1 MKSSLA
7 ALRARAPAKVNL
19 VLRVGSLRSDGYHDL
34 ETLLVPLDLADDV
47 EIRVARGRRG
57 PVSCRVPNRPELDGS
72 GNLAARAAEAFRRR
86 FGVSDRVDIIIEKR
100 IPVIAGLGGG
110 SSDAA
115 SVLRALSRVYQ
126 IRDREGL
133 AAAALEIGSDVPF
146 FLAPGPCWATGR
158 GEKLTAA
165 KVPTLHLVLAYP
177 LDPSFAIRAADA
189 YRWFDASS
197 RRENKAFSAP
207 LRQRQLS
214 SMLHNDLEG
223 PCFERHPFLGS
234 LAGHLVGQGAA
245 RAIMSGSGPTV
256 FGLCPDRAAARRAAA
271 GLRRRGSDIE
281 VHVARTLQRHP
292 GVSGWI
298 SPRSASSR
306 SAKRN

>member
-189 YRWFDASS
+189 YRWF
-197 RRENKAFSAP
+197 
-207 LRQRQLS
+207 
-214 SMLHNDLEG
+214 
-223 PCFERHPFLGS
+223 
-234 LAGHLVGQGAA
+234 
-245 RAIMSGSGPTV
+245 
-256 FGLCPDRAAARRAAA
+256 
-271 GLRRRGSDIE
+271 
-281 VHVARTLQRHP
+281 
-292 GVSGWI
+292 
-298 SPRSASSR
+298 
-306 SAKRN
+306 